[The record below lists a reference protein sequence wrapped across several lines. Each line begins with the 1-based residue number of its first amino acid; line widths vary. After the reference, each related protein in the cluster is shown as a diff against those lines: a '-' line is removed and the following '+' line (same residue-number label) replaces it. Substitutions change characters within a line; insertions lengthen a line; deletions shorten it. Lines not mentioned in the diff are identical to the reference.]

1 MEDKRILELTNVHL
15 DSDRGDTIFGDLN
28 LVLNAGRSAMIS
40 GAAGSGKTCLVEMLI
55 GMRPPISGSVEL
67 FGEVLRPGK
76 KSQHRRLRRKIGG
89 VGGIYGLAPAFT
101 VAENI
106 AFPLVIGGERKKIR
120 REKTLRM
127 LAEFSLLNQ
136 ANEYPHRLTR
146 VEYTLVQFA
155 RASIAD
161 QPLLII
167 DEPSAGLDSKTYEE
181 IFEYLIKVAA
191 SGRSMLILTS
201 EIPLGQL
208 PNMDYYQIEQG
219 KLA

>member
-15 DSDRGDTIFGDLN
+15 ESDRGDDIFTDLN
-28 LVLNAGRSAMIS
+28 LIVNAGQSAMIS
-40 GAAGSGKTCLVEMLI
+40 GPAGSGKTCLVEMLL
-55 GMRPPISGSVEL
+55 GMRPPSSGSVEL
-67 FGEVLRPGK
+67 FGEVLKPRK
-76 KSQHRRLRRKIGG
+76 RSQHRRLRRKIGG

-106 AFPLVIGGERKKIR
+106 AFPLVIGGERKKSL
-120 REKTLRM
+120 REKTLRIM
-127 LAEFSLLNQ
+127 GEFSLLKQ
-136 ANEYPHRLTR
+136 AGEYPDRLTR

-167 DEPSAGLDSKTYEE
+167 GGPSEALDSKTYED

-191 SGRSMLILTS
+191 SGRSMLILSS
-201 EIPLGQL
+201 ELPLGQL
-208 PNMDYYQIEQG
+208 PNMDFYQIEQG
-219 KLA
+219 KLV